1 MAGSLAF
8 DEYGRPFII
17 VRDQDRKSRLT
28 GIEAHKSHILAAKT
42 VAGVL
47 KSSLGPKGLD
57 KMMVGPDGDV
67 TITNDGATILKQMDV
82 EHQIAKL
89 MVQLS
94 QSQDDEI
101 GDGTTGVVVLAG
113 ALLEHA
119 EKLLD
124 RGIHPIRIAD
134 GYEMAAKVAFE
145 HLDTI
150 SEQFKTDPK
159 NKEPLIQLAMT
170 TLGSKIVNRCH
181 RQMAEI
187 AVDAILAVAD
197 FDTKDVNFELIKVEG
212 KVGGKMEDTMLVK
225 GVIVDK
231 DFSHPQM
238 PKEVK
243 DAKMAILT
251 CPFEPPKPKTKHGL
265 EVKSVEDY
273 HKLREYEVQKF
284 NTMVQQVK
292 DAGANLVICQWG
304 FDDEANHL
312 LLQRKLPA
320 VRWVGGPEIELIA
333 IATGGRIVPRFEEL
347 TKEKLGHAG
356 IVRELDFGTTKD
368 KMLVIEQ
375 CANSKAVTIFLRG
388 GNKMIIEEG
397 KRSIHDALCVI
408 RNLVTDDRIVY
419 GGGASEISCS
429 LAVSEAANKVSTL
442 EQYAM
447 RSFAEALESIPLAL
461 AENSGSSPIHT
472 LADIKSR
479 QLKEKNPR
487 LGIDCLFKDTNDMK
501 EQHVIETLSSKR
513 AQIMLAVQLT
523 KMILKIDDVRGGE
536 QQMGGYPG
544 MM

>member
-1 MAGSLAF
+1 MSAQGSVAF

-17 VRDQDRKSRLT
+17 IRDQGSKKRLT
-28 GIEAHKSHILAAKT
+28 GSEAHKSHIMAAKT
-42 VAGVL
+42 VANVI

-57 KMMVGPDGDV
+57 KMMVNPDGDI

-124 RGIHPIRIAD
+124 RGIHPIRISD
-134 GYEMAAKVAFE
+134 GYEMAAKVACA

-150 SEQFKTDPK
+150 SETFELDLK

-187 AVDAILAVAD
+187 AVDAILSVAD
-197 FDTKDVNFELIKVEG
+197 LKRKDVDFELIKVEG

-238 PKEVK
+238 PKVVK
-243 DAKMAILT
+243 DAKIAILT

-273 HKLREYEVQKF
+273 RKLRQYEMEKF
-284 NTMVQQVK
+284 DLMVKQVK
-292 DAGANLVICQWG
+292 DAGSNLVICQWG

-312 LLQRKLPA
+312 LLQKELPA

-347 TKEKLGHAG
+347 TKEKLGKAG
-356 IVRELDFGTTKD
+356 IVKELQFGTTKD
-368 KMLVIEQ
+368 RMLVIEECQ
-375 CANSKAVTIFLRG
+375 NSRAVTIFIRG
-388 GNKMIIEEG
+388 GNKMIVEEG

-408 RNLVTDDRIVY
+408 RNLVRDNRIVF
-419 GGGASEISCS
+419 GGGAPEISCS
-429 LAVSEAANKVSTL
+429 VAVAKAADKISTL

-447 RSFAEALESIPLAL
+447 RSFAESLESIPLAL
-461 AENSGSSPIHT
+461 AENSGQSPIYT
-472 LADIKSR
+472 LAEIKSR
-479 QLKEKNPR
+479 QIKENNPR
-487 LGIDCLFKDTNDMK
+487 LGIDCLSKGSNDMK
-501 EQHVIETLSSKR
+501 DQHVIETLSSKR
-513 AQIMLAVQLT
+513 AQILRRSRLYV
-523 KMILKIDDVRGGE
+523 KIKGI
-536 QQMGGYPG
+536 
-544 MM
+544 